1 MLHPVLKFIPT
12 DSNSTANFYYCELS
26 FIRPL
31 VNHASA
37 DLCQIGSFIKSIL
50 FFTFEVIYLRN
61 TYIYTETKKLI
72 KKYGTRDPF
81 EIMDQMNIVVG
92 ETSRYKTLKGYC
104 FMSCKTIYVMIN
116 SFLSEEEKM
125 IVAAHELGHIILHR
139 SQLKM
144 APMQDDTLYNMT
156 DNTEYQANLFAADLL
171 INDEEIEDMVQNED
185 LDYFGLCSS
194 LNATPELMSFKLYSL
209 TKRGQAYHM
218 PMEIQSNFLAK

>member
-1 MLHPVLKFIPT
+1 M
-12 DSNSTANFYYCELS
+12 
-26 FIRPL
+26 
-31 VNHASA
+31 
-37 DLCQIGSFIKSIL
+37 
-50 FFTFEVIYLRN
+50 RN

-104 FMSCKTIYVMIN
+104 FMSCKTIYVMIS

-144 APMQDDTLYNMT
+144 APMQDDTLYN
-156 DNTEYQANLFAADLL
+156 LFAADLL
-171 INDEEIEDMVQNED
+171 IEDEEIEDMVQNED

>member
-1 MLHPVLKFIPT
+1 M
-12 DSNSTANFYYCELS
+12 
-26 FIRPL
+26 
-31 VNHASA
+31 
-37 DLCQIGSFIKSIL
+37 
-50 FFTFEVIYLRN
+50 RN

-104 FMSCKTIYVMIN
+104 FMSCKTIYVMIS

-171 INDEEIEDMVQNED
+171 IEDEDIEEMVQNED
-185 LDYFGLCSS
+185 WIISDS
-194 LNATPELMSFKLYSL
+194 AV
-209 TKRGQAYHM
+209 H
-218 PMEIQSNFLAK
+218 